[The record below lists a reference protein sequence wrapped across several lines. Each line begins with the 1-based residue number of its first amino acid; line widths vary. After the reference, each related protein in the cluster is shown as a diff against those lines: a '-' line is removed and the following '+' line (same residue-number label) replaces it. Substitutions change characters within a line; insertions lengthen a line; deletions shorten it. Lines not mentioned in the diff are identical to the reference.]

1 MDLKPAPTSE
11 ALELPAR
18 RARFSAF
25 PTGEPR
31 EAAHKVIELHA
42 RAIARPAQQR
52 RLHLDSH
59 PRRLRHD
66 RIRRALT

>member
-1 MDLKPAPTSE
+1 
-11 ALELPAR
+11 
-18 RARFSAF
+18 
-25 PTGEPR
+25 
-31 EAAHKVIELHA
+31 LHA
-42 RAIARPAQQR
+42 GAIARPAQQR